1 MNLNK
6 LKDSSTP
13 KSASS
18 RIKKTCRSRSGKTAF
33 IAYLRILRSSASVA
47 RTKEPK
53 LPMSPSS
60 SSKSLIKSIVSPP
73 RKRKPTIKLSKVF
86 YHISARML
94 SFFMNDEI
102 YMNEALKIAANARGR
117 TSPNPLVGAVI
128 VKNNRIIAEGW
139 HRQAGTPHAEI
150 NALNMAG
157 DLAKD
162 STLYVTL
169 EPCSHFGRTPPC
181 ANAIVNAGI
190 KKVVIAMTDPNPK
203 VAGRGI
209 EILKNAGIEVEVG
222 ILEDQARRLNEVFIK
237 WITTQKPFVTL
248 KTAMSLDGK
257 IATATGQ
264 SQWITSEES
273 RRKVHELRDIN
284 DAIMIGIGT
293 VLADN
298 PSLTT
303 RIDGG
308 KNPIRI
314 IVDSQLRTPIN
325 ANVIVDGQAKT
336 IIATTKNAPINKV
349 DALKK
354 SGVEIIFCGDD
365 RKVDMNILMNE
376 LASREITSIFVEG
389 GGTLNFSLLENHLVD
404 KVFAFIAPKIIG
416 GREALTSVEGD
427 GFSDLNKAINLK
439 NITTEMIGEDILIS
453 GIVCNDNF

>member
-1 MNLNK
+1 
-6 LKDSSTP
+6 
-13 KSASS
+13 
-18 RIKKTCRSRSGKTAF
+18 
-33 IAYLRILRSSASVA
+33 
-47 RTKEPK
+47 
-53 LPMSPSS
+53 
-60 SSKSLIKSIVSPP
+60 
-73 RKRKPTIKLSKVF
+73 
-86 YHISARML
+86 
-94 SFFMNDEI
+94 MNDEI

-128 VKNNRIIAEGW
+128 VKDNRIIAEGW

-222 ILEDQARRLNEVFIK
+222 ILEEQARRLNEVFIK

-284 DAIMIGIGT
+284 DAIMVGIGT

-336 IIATTKNAPINKV
+336 IIATTKNAPAEKV
-349 DALKK
+349 DVLKK

-365 RKVDMNILMNE
+365 RRVDLNILMNE

-404 KVFAFIAPKIIG
+404 KFFAFIAPKIIG

-453 GIVCNDNF
+453 GIVCNDN